1 MMLRKS
7 RLSILLAAFVL
18 VPAVALAAPPA
29 KKKAPRAKHNVSRH
43 WNGYGFIP
51 GYEPADLASGHKT
64 FLRKRHGPPYNY
76 YGPYQEYVA
85 YGPYVPYGPY
95 SYGPAY
101 LYRGRT
107 MYSFGGPGFYGNR
120 YNGGGLGPCYT
131 QTPIGPIWN
140 CGK

>member
-1 MMLRKS
+1 MLRKS
-7 RLSILLAAFVL
+7 WFVLTIAALLL
-18 VPAVALAAPPA
+18 VPAVASAAPA
-29 KKKAPRAKHNVSRH
+29 KKQVRAKQKVSRH
-43 WNGYGFIP
+43 WHGYGFIP

-64 FLRKRHGPPYNY
+64 FLRKRRPPYNY

-85 YGPYVPYGPY
+85 YGPYVPYGPF
-95 SYGPAY
+95 SYGPEY
-101 LYRGRT
+101 VYRGRT
-107 MYSFGGPGFYGNR
+107 IYSFGGPGFYNNR